1 MNTMREELP
10 RHSPQIKHSM
20 QLYNNILAIE
30 ANWLIEQGIMSQRN
44 YGALRDRQDLQVVR
58 RGCRGQEALVS
69 FESLPERFKRKVLA
83 IVPNPYKAVQVNMV
97 ESFIEHSAEVSAF
110 FDGYRLGD
118 DKHLPVD
125 KRREYYMNAIVL
137 EGIGR
142 LIAQRAAKRRA
153 LGHTSVRFWSEI
165 ADAVQDLDRSRYPH
179 ALPANA
185 RSLERRYKQY
195 KAEGYE
201 SLIHKAFLSSKKN
214 AAKVADEKQE
224 SLLVELIGSPN
235 NLDNAQVAKIYN
247 SVADVMSWKQI
258 TSSTVAVWR
267 DKVDSIT
274 FARRRGSREY
284 NNQKTMQ
291 VKRSAPTYPL
301 YYWTTDGWDVEL
313 MYQRRTTNKDGKQVT
328 IFHEK
333 VTMVIVLDAC
343 CKYPIGY
350 AIGDY
355 ENPNVIKEAL
365 RNAAKHTEELFG
377 QMYRTQQIQ
386 SDNYGRGALKP
397 SYVGISGIYT
407 PAKVGNAKA
416 KIIEPWFRYFNK
428 KYCQMQKNW
437 SGYGVTSKKELQP
450 NSEYLNKY
458 KKEFPDFAG
467 VCEQVV
473 RFLEMERR
481 ELRDK
486 YMALFNEMP
495 AEKRIPLPF
504 DQYLMLYGTDNG
516 KRQLLQGNGLTLTI
530 AGKQYQYD
538 CFDHDFRDHAST
550 RWQVRYDPD
559 DMRKVLAVNEDET
572 LHFVLEEKYIQP
584 MALVERKEGDYKE
597 LQRVFAFNERQSER
611 ISRKLGKHAENVDNL
626 LNSRKELANLQKFL
640 ITDSTG
646 QHKNQRNK
654 VRLQVSDAEVV
665 EEEEKRNTEID
676 LYDEY

>member
-1 MNTMREELP
+1 
-10 RHSPQIKHSM
+10 M
-20 QLYNNILAIE
+20 QLYNNILAVE
-30 ANWLIEQGIMSQRN
+30 ASWLIEQGIVSLGN
-44 YGALRDRQDLQVVR
+44 YCQLTKRKDLQVIR
-58 RGCRGQEALVS
+58 RGCRGQEALVA
-69 FESLPERFKRKVLA
+69 FESMPERFKRKVLA
-83 IVPNPYKAVQVNMV
+83 IVPNPYKAVEVNIV
-97 ESFIEHSAEVSAF
+97 DGFIEHSAEASAF
-110 FDGYRLGD
+110 FDGYCLGGEQSAAGGTCR
-118 DKHLPVD
+118 HLPVD
-125 KRREYYMNAIVL
+125 KRREYYANAIVL
-137 EGIGR
+137 DGIGR
-142 LIAQRAAKRRA
+142 LIAKRTAKQRA
-153 LGHTSVRFWSEI
+153 LGHTAMRFWGEI
-165 ADAVQDLDRSRYPH
+165 AEAVQNLDRSRYPH

-185 RSLERRYKQY
+185 RSLERKYKQY

-201 SLIHKAFLSSKKN
+201 SLVHKAFLAEKKN
-214 AAKVADEKQE
+214 AAKVVDAQQE
-224 SLLVELIGSPN
+224 SLLAELIGSPN
-235 NLDNAQVAKIYN
+235 NLDNAQIAKIYN
-247 SVADVMSWKQI
+247 SVASVMQWKQI

-267 DKVDSIT
+267 DKKDSIT

-284 NNQKTMQ
+284 SNQKAMQ

-313 MYQRRTTNKDGKQVT
+313 MYQHRTTKKDGKQVT
-328 IFHEK
+328 VYCEK

-355 ENPNVIKEAL
+355 EDPNVIKEAL

-397 SYVGISGIYT
+397 SYKGISGVYT
-407 PAKVGNAKA
+407 PAKVGNAKS

-437 SGYGVTSKKELQP
+437 SGFGVTSKKELQP

-458 KKEFPDFAG
+458 KKDFPDWAG

-481 ELRDK
+481 ELHDK
-486 YMALFNEMP
+486 YVALFHEMP
-495 AEKRIPLPF
+495 AEKRIELPYE
-504 DQYLMLYGTDNG
+504 QYLMLYGSDNG
-516 KRQLLQGNGLTLTI
+516 KRQLLRGNGLTLTI

-538 CFDHDFRDHAST
+538 CFDPDFRDHAST

-559 DMRKVLAVNEDET
+559 DMRKVLAVNEDES
-572 LHFVLEEKYIQP
+572 LHFVLEEKYVQP

-597 LQRVFAFNERQSER
+597 LQRVFAFNERLSER
-611 ISRKLGKHAENVDNL
+611 ISKKLGEHSENVYNL

-646 QHKNQRNK
+646 QHKDQRNRAR
-654 VRLQVSDAEVV
+654 VHAAEVV
-665 EEEEKRNTEID
+665 EERDEEMD